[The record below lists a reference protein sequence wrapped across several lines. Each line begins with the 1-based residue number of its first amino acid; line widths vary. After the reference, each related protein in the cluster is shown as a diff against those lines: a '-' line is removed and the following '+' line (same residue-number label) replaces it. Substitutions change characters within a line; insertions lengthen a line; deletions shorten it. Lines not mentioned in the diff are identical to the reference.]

1 MIVPI
6 KFQNDDALNYVL
18 VDTGSGALAVHID
31 NQIDTVTNYNEH
43 ACNSTQQCGSI
54 NCCNGPGSICMSG
67 ETCQEKYSSYITAG
81 ATKLKN
87 KLGLAADASLTPTLQ
102 CYGSGGWYGLKTNSS
117 FVFF

>member
-1 MIVPI
+1 MTTIKNVTLANGSIQIQYEDPTNIDSYPVYWNSSLQMIVPI

-54 NCCNGPGSICMSG
+54 NCCNGSTCLSS
-67 ETCQEKYSSYITAG
+67 ETCQ
-81 ATKLKN
+81 
-87 KLGLAADASLTPTLQ
+87 
-102 CYGSGGWYGLKTNSS
+102 
-117 FVFF
+117 